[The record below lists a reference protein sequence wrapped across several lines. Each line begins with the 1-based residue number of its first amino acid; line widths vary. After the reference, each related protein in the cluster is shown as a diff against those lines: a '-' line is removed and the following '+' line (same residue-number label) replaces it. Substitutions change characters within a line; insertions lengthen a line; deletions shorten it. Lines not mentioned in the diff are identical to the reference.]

1 MSITFNIPSLLAS
14 LRRRSSTSED
24 VKLIRHLFDER
35 WYIAKY
41 EDVAGSA
48 QSALKHY
55 MLFGWR
61 EGRNPSPLFHTDF
74 YLSAYSD
81 VRADGIN
88 PLVHYVLNG
97 EKEGRRPNRFFDP
110 LFYSKSSGLSAVSGA
125 LAHYAS
131 SASHQSP
138 SREFDAAYYARKYSI
153 PQGANVLCHYFE
165 HGEAAAYYIHP
176 SQEPISEPSLDPIT
190 ASQIEEI
197 RHSEIFD
204 AAFYRASYK
213 DIRISNM
220 DPLTHYVQYGY
231 REGRAPNVLFD
242 TAFYLAQRPEL
253 RLGQDNI
260 LLHYLR
266 QGWFEGVDP
275 HLYFDTSWY
284 VNKYKHLLKGKNP
297 LSFFLAERAYRTSP
311 SGKFDATA
319 YGRRYADVAQA
330 GQNALTHYIQSGRQ
344 EGRTAFP
351 VRDEHSYA
359 SRNTFG
365 SVAYLKRCAPL
376 KGKVAL
382 FVTHSGNARIKP
394 YLRAYFAA
402 LRESDIAIFLVVA
415 ADLEILAVPSYILD
429 QVEAVAVRKNTGYDF
444 AAWAHV
450 LSDNDWLYDCE
461 TLFLLNDSIVGPTDR
476 RVFTGLM
483 NKIEN
488 MNASIVGLVDNYYH
502 AYHISS
508 FFFAL
513 KQPALRNIELHR
525 FFRDVENLDEKDDV
539 IQRYEALFTTRM
551 HAAGLKTAAL
561 FPGHFEGVQ
570 GRNRL
575 IFDWKEMLDAGVP
588 FVKASLIFGDDTDRG
603 GKAVVESI
611 TRRGFDAGLLD
622 PKLLAHEHVQW
633 FDLTPGALHDNLR
646 VAYIGPSNY
655 ANGLGV
661 AGRGYIS
668 ALFQSGYD
676 YNIHPLQR
684 PFHIHARVTPNWQVS
699 NFDGPPDVALVH
711 INGESYD
718 ALLSPEHRAII
729 KLARLRIAMFVWEAD
744 IVPLNWLKAVAEA
757 DAIWVPSEFCA
768 RIFAPLT
775 PKPVSIVPY
784 VVQSIAEPA
793 LSDSQIRLLKER
805 FRLPGDHKTILYVF
819 DASSFLARKNPHAL
833 VRAFARFRV
842 HNRGWQLVLKTKH
855 LQDSEEGRGL
865 LSMIARIPD
874 ITIIDR
880 PVSDLELRHLFALAD
895 IYASPHASEG
905 FGLTIAEAMALGK
918 VVVAT
923 DFGGSTDFLDKSCG
937 FPVPAELYTLPEDIG
952 PYPRGSEWARIDESR
967 LAEALASAAMAV
979 EHKDAIGEAARQRVS
994 ERLSSEAVARRMTLA
1009 LKQLIPAGPVREE
1022 ASRC

>member
-1 MSITFNIPSLLAS
+1 MF
-14 LRRRSSTSED
+14 
-24 VKLIRHLFDER
+24 
-35 WYIAKY
+35 
-41 EDVAGSA
+41 
-48 QSALKHY
+48 
-55 MLFGWR
+55 FGWR

-74 YLSAYSD
+74 YLSAHPD
-81 VRADGIN
+81 VRAQGTN
-88 PLVHYVLNG
+88 PLVHYVLHG

-110 LFYSKSSGLSAVSGA
+110 RFYSKSSRLPEVSGA

-131 SASHQSP
+131 NASHQSP
-138 SREFDAAYYARKYSI
+138 SREFDAAYYARKYSL
-153 PQGANVLCHYFE
+153 PQGINVLIHYFDY
-165 HGEAAAYYIHP
+165 GEAAGYYIHP
-176 SQEPISEPSLDPIT
+176 DQEPISKPGLDPT
-190 ASQIEEI
+190 GPSQIDEI
-197 RHSEIFD
+197 RNSGIFD
-204 AAFYRASYK
+204 AAFYRASYE
-213 DIRISNM
+213 DIRSSNT
-220 DPLTHYVQYGY
+220 DPLTHYVQFGY
-231 REGRAPNVLFD
+231 REGRAPNLLFD
-242 TAFYLAQRPEL
+242 TGFYLQQRPEL

-284 VNKYKHLLKGKNP
+284 VDKYNHLLKGKNP
-297 LSFFLAERAYRTSP
+297 LSFFLTERAYRTSP
-311 SGKFDATA
+311 SRKFDATA
-319 YGRRYADVAQA
+319 YARRYADVAQA
-330 GQNALTHYIQSGRQ
+330 GQNALAHYLQSGRQ
-344 EGRTAFP
+344 EGRAAFP
-351 VRDEHSYA
+351 VRDEHSDA

-365 SVAYLKRCAPL
+365 SITYLKKCAPL

-382 FVTHSGNARIKP
+382 FVTHSGNGRIKP

-415 ADLEILAVPSYILD
+415 ADLERLAVPSYILD
-429 QVEAVAVRKNTGYDF
+429 QVDAVAVRKNAGYDF
-444 AAWAHV
+444 AAWAHT

-461 TLFLLNDSIVGPTDR
+461 TLFLLNDSIIGPTDR
-476 RVFTGLM
+476 HVFTALM
-483 NKIEN
+483 KKIEN
-488 MNASIVGLVDNYYH
+488 MSASIVGLVDNYYH

-513 KQPALRNIELHR
+513 KQSALRNMELHR
-525 FFRDVENLDEKDDV
+525 FFRDVENLDDKDEV
-539 IQRYEALFTTRM
+539 IQRYEVLFTTRM
-551 HAAGLKTAAL
+551 RAAGLKAAAL

-575 IFDWKEMLDAGVP
+575 IFDWEEMLDAGVP
-588 FVKASLIFGDDTDRG
+588 FVKASLIFGEDRDRG

-611 TRRGFDAGLLD
+611 KRRGFDIELLD
-622 PKLLAHEHVQW
+622 PKLLPREHVQW
-633 FDLTPGALHDNLR
+633 FDLTPGAFHDNLR
-646 VAYIGPSNY
+646 IAYIGPSNY

-684 PFHIHARVTPNWQVS
+684 PFHIHARITPNWQVR
-699 NFDGPPDVALVH
+699 NFDGPPDVAFVH

-729 KLARLRIAMFVWEAD
+729 KSARLRIAMFVWEAD

-768 RIFAPLT
+768 RMFAPLT
-775 PKPVSIVPY
+775 PKPISVMPH
-784 VVQSIAEPA
+784 VVQTIAEPA
-793 LSDSQIRLLKER
+793 LSNDQIRLLKER
-805 FRLPGDHKTILYVF
+805 FRLPGDHKIILYVF

-833 VRAFARFRV
+833 VRAFARFNVR
-842 HNRGWQLVLKTKH
+842 NKGWQLVLKTKH
-855 LQDSEEGRGL
+855 LQGSEEGREL
-865 LSMIARIPD
+865 LSMIDKVPD
-874 ITIIDR
+874 ITVIDR
-880 PVSDLELRHLFALAD
+880 PVSDLELRHLFSLAD

-937 FPVPAELYTLPEDIG
+937 FPVPAEHYTLPEDIG
-952 PYPRGSEWARIDESR
+952 PYLRGSEWARIDESK

-979 EHKDAIGEAARQRVS
+979 EHNDAIGEAARQRVS
-994 ERLSSEAVARRMTLA
+994 ERLSSAAVARRMALA
-1009 LKQLIPAGPVREE
+1009 LKQLIPAGSVQEE
-1022 ASRC
+1022 TSRC